1 MKKIYR
7 HKFTLVELLAAMA
20 VFSVLLLVSMQLF
33 SGVQRVWVRAEQKTN
48 SFADSRAAMEFIA
61 ARLQTMVY
69 YSIKIDD
76 NNSEQVPFGL
86 KYYDSSTSSTIY
98 FMTAMPMNRRKNGR
112 EIDLFKG
119 FRFLRFKVEN
129 GELRMDIASAHT
141 P

>member
-86 KYYDSSTSSTIY
+86 KYYDSSTRTGKS
-98 FMTAMPMNRRKNGR
+98 N
-112 EIDLFKG
+112 
-119 FRFLRFKVEN
+119 
-129 GELRMDIASAHT
+129 
-141 P
+141 